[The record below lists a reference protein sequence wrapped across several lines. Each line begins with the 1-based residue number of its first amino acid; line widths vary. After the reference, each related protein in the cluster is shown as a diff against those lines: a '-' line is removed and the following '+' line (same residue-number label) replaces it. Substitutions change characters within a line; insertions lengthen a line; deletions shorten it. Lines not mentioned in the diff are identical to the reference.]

1 MSYGPNVWWI
11 FCTGP
16 NVLQGI
22 FAICRGYMIGKE
34 IPHDSRRAFL
44 YYKILTKPEWFS
56 RIHMYLRKI
65 LNEKL
70 WVDIFP
76 NWAARETVNSEVT
89 FYEKEELVKR
99 EKRRKKKKE
108 VLYLFL
114 FVVWFL
120 LLCAWSLSKR
130 DIMKTSEKVPNT
142 WIQSIGRKLSKADN
156 F

>member
-34 IPHDSRRAFL
+34 IPLDSRRAFL

-99 EKRRKKKKE
+99 EKRRKKKKGSIIPFSFCC
-108 VLYLFL
+108 LILAS
-114 FVVWFL
+114 
-120 LLCAWSLSKR
+120 LCMVTIKERHNENFRKSTQHLDTKHR
-130 DIMKTSEKVPNT
+130 KKTIKG
-142 WIQSIGRKLSKADN
+142 W
-156 F
+156 